1 MSTSD
6 TIFALSSAPG
16 RAGVAL
22 VRISGGR
29 AGAALK
35 ALSRAELPT
44 PRTAMLR
51 ALSHPR
57 DAVALDRAL
66 VLWFPAPASFTGE
79 DVAELHLHGGRAVV
93 AAVID
98 ALDAIDG
105 LRPAEAG
112 EFTRR
117 AFEAGKLDLSR
128 VEGLADLINAETEAQ
143 RRQALRQM
151 EGALS
156 DLTESWRATLMRA
169 LAHME
174 AAIDFPDEQLPD
186 GIAAEVDET
195 LARLIAEITARLED
209 SFRGERLRDGL
220 HVAIIGPPNA
230 GKSSLLNAL
239 ARRDAAIVSELAGTT
254 RDVVEVQLDL
264 AGYPVTLADTA
275 GLRQLDNVV
284 SNENGHKI
292 EWEGIRRARARAA
305 AADLKLAVFDLQAW
319 PDLDGQTR
327 DMLDCDSLVVLNKLD
342 KVRPGTWAIEG
353 VRNNDVFA
361 LSALTGQG
369 LEALLTRLKAE
380 VVERLG
386 ASGAVPAITR
396 ARHRRALEDCRA
408 ALARARHGTE
418 SELKAEDLRLAARA
432 LGRITGRVDVEDVL
446 DIVFRDF
453 CIGK

>member
-1 MSTSD
+1 MSLSD

-16 RAGVAL
+16 RAGVAV

-29 AGAALK
+29 ADAALK
-35 ALSRAELPT
+35 ALSRAELPA
-44 PRTAMLR
+44 PRRAALR
-51 ALSHPR
+51 VLHHPR

-151 EGALS
+151 DGALS
-156 DLTESWRATLMRA
+156 DVTESWRSTLMRA

-186 GIAAEVDET
+186 GIAAEVDGT
-195 LARLIAEITARLED
+195 LSRLITEITAQLDD

-230 GKSSLLNAL
+230 GKSSLLNVL

-264 AGYPVTLADTA
+264 AGYPVTIADTA
-275 GLRQLDNVV
+275 GLRKLDNVV
-284 SNENGHKI
+284 ASEDSHKI

-305 AADLKLAVFDLQAW
+305 AADLKLAVFDLTAW
-319 PDLDGQTR
+319 PDLDRQTR
-327 DMLDCDSLVVLNKLD
+327 DMLDSDSLVVLNKLD
-342 KVRPGTWAIEG
+342 KVRLASWAIEG
-353 VRNNDVFA
+353 VRDSDLFA

-369 LEALLTRLKAE
+369 LDALLTRLKIE

-386 ASGAVPAITR
+386 AAGAAPAITR

-408 ALARARHGTE
+408 ALARAREGRE
-418 SELKAEDLRLAARA
+418 SELTAEDLRLAARA